1 MYMSVAT
8 FLEICSYISPGTGQE
23 KWMKTYGAK
32 LSKLCFPDEWF
43 ETAEKLDFPGLPP
56 HEEWFSELK
65 NEMTLS
71 EEAYRA
77 SQRIW
82 QEKGMRT
89 FKDLLRFYNNLD
101 FEPFLEALGS
111 IRHSYTGLRIDILK
125 DAVPLPGVSMKYL
138 LRGTPNKRDSLELYT
153 PGEKGYEILK
163 GAVVRGPSLVL
174 CRKRESVRT
183 SSKTRRCVQEFWPTT
198 PTRCIQTQWR
208 SLRNRRKRQGKSK
221 SLLKFCRETDGLN
234 SP

>member
-1 MYMSVAT
+1 MNMSVAA
-8 FLEICSYISPGTGQE
+8 FLEICSYISPGTGHE
-23 KWMKTYGAK
+23 KWVKTYGAK
-32 LSKLCFPDEWF
+32 LSKLWFPYEWF
-43 ETAEKLDFPGLPP
+43 KTAEKLDFPGLPP
-56 HEEWFSELK
+56 HKERFSDLK

-82 QEKGMRT
+82 QEKGTRT

-101 FEPFLEALGS
+101 FEPFLEALDS
-111 IRHSYTGLRIDILK
+111 IRHSYMGLGIDILK

-138 LRGTPNKRDSLELYT
+138 LRGTLNKRDSPELCA

-183 SSKTRRCVQEFWPTT
+183 SSKKRRCVQEFCPTT
-198 PTRCIQTQWR
+198 PTRRIQAQWR
-208 SLRNRRKRQGKSK
+208 SLRNGRKRQGTSK
-221 SLLKFCRETDGLN
+221 SLLKFCRETDGLD

>member
-1 MYMSVAT
+1 MTQIAQNSDVKLAKKQKKVMYMSVAT

-101 FEPFLEALGS
+101 FEPFLEALES
-111 IRHSYTGLRIDILK
+111 I
-125 DAVPLPGVSMKYL
+125 
-138 LRGTPNKRDSLELYT
+138 
-153 PGEKGYEILK
+153 
-163 GAVVRGPSLVL
+163 
-174 CRKRESVRT
+174 
-183 SSKTRRCVQEFWPTT
+183 
-198 PTRCIQTQWR
+198 
-208 SLRNRRKRQGKSK
+208 
-221 SLLKFCRETDGLN
+221 
-234 SP
+234 